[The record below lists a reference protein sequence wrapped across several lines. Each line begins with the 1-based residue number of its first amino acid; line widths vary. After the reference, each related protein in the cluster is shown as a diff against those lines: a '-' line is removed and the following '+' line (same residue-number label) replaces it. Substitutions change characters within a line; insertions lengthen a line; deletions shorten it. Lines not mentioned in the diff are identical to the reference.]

1 MCSMWNASR
10 SRNGWVDNLLHIFS
24 RVVTRRLGGIPD
36 HVQDL
41 FHLILPLSPLSL
53 SLSCAED
60 DIKSLKYHFKKCF
73 SFGKQNA
80 KYHHH
85 CHSHHHCL
93 AQNKSYLAKS
103 LLKCSGNRRGF
114 MQKVV
119 GELQAHPVII
129 SCEESV
135 K

>member
-41 FHLILPLSPLSL
+41 FHLILPLSISLSL

-73 SFGKQNA
+73 NFGKQNA

-85 CHSHHHCL
+85 CHSHHHRHHGGL
-93 AQNKSYLAKS
+93 AEDENSLVRLASPIS
-103 LLKCSGNRRGF
+103 LIHQFLLPPIKDDIRY
-114 MQKVV
+114 
-119 GELQAHPVII
+119 I
-129 SCEESV
+129 
-135 K
+135 